1 MSLDIYYWKNCTVW
15 LKTNLK
21 ILMLDTWCNEVFL
34 GDQLCQH
41 GLSFQCFG
49 GFLSLSSRIDAL
61 RDAALHCLC
70 AYCWL
75 LWTNVLV
82 QEWTSIKTV
91 SQVRPVLVLRRVAVW
106 LLTSVMPSVNCNGC
120 LLTALLQFRT
130 IFLVPWISN

>member
-1 MSLDIYYWKNCTVW
+1 MTTILNIYTHRITPFLRENLLCLWIFIIEKNCTVW

-34 GDQLCQH
+34 SDQLCQH

-49 GFLSLSSRIDAL
+49 GFLSLSSRTDAL
-61 RDAALHCLC
+61 RDAALHCVC

-91 SQVRPVLVLRRVAVW
+91 
-106 LLTSVMPSVNCNGC
+106 PSVNCNGC
-120 LLTALLQFRT
+120 LLTALLQFKT